1 MSLATKPKHGKRLP
15 ENMYPQGSDNHQAYQ
30 RCLQLEYDQIYV
42 NLAADLQPSPLEGV
56 LETESMPPLIAAR
69 VLGYGLL
76 YAPND
81 TGRAALVR
89 DILACQGQAELD
101 VLAYLYVFG
110 LIRVCT

>member
-1 MSLATKPKHGKRLP
+1 MSVSKALATKLHHGQCLP
-15 ENMYPQGSDNHQAYQ
+15 ANLYPQGSDYHRAYE
-30 RCLQLEYDQIYV
+30 RCLQLERGEGW
-42 NLAADLQPSPLEGV
+42 NNFAADLPPDHPFV
-56 LETESMPPLIAAR
+56 LESMSPIVAAR

-81 TGRAALVR
+81 TGRDALAR
-89 DILACQGQAELD
+89 DILACQNPELA